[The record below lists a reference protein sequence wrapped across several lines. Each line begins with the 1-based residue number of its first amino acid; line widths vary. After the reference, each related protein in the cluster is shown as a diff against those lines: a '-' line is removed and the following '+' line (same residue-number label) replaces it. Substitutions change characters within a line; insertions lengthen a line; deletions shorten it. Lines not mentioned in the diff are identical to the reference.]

1 MLAGEGD
8 RRVNFYVPWQGGDG
22 RISMCRGRGD
32 RRANLSERV
41 PTGGSL
47 PPSAFP
53 SLHSAQKR
61 LIAFPTD
68 FSAKQKALHK
78 REYGAVVLEF

>member
-8 RRVNFYVPWQGGDG
+8 RRVNFYVPWQRGG
-22 RISMCRGRGD
+22 
-32 RRANLSERV
+32 RRANLYV
-41 PTGGSL
+41 LLQGGPTGGSL